1 MQMRKRLLF
10 RIFIFF
16 ISFLVVGLFTGC
28 YMLRRFIYT
37 DAELEQHFQDKELKP
52 VYKKLDYLNRPLH
65 YASIS
70 RSDTLPLLI
79 LVHGAPGAWYGY
91 LNLMEDTVLQKNF
104 KMVSLD
110 RFGYGKSGY
119 GHPEISTQVQALEI
133 KRIVEEE
140 NSSGKKVY
148 LLGRSYGAPI
158 AAWYAINY
166 PQQVERLVMASPVID
181 PDKEKF
187 YWFSSIG
194 RWRITQWLLPQLLN
208 VATSEKYS
216 HAAQMKLMLNKW
228 KKLYVPSY
236 VITGANDQIADTANF
251 SFAKRVLVN
260 CPTTFTLLANTG
272 HQVTRQH
279 PEVIKKYLLERN

>member
-1 MQMRKRLLF
+1 MKMKKHLLF
-10 RIFIFF
+10 RALILFVFVLIA
-16 ISFLVVGLFTGC
+16 GLFTGC
-28 YMLRRFIYT
+28 YMLKRYIYT
-37 DAELEQHFQDKELKP
+37 DDELEQHFKDKALKP
-52 VYKKLDYLNRPLH
+52 VYKKLDYLNHPLH
-65 YASIS
+65 YATIS
-70 RSDTLPLLI
+70 RSDTLPLLV

-91 LNLMEDTVLQKNF
+91 LNLMEDTLLQKNF

-119 GHPEISTQVQALEI
+119 GHPELSTQVQALEI
-133 KRIVEEE
+133 KRIVDEE

-166 PQQVERLVMASPVID
+166 PQQVDRLLMASPVID

-187 YWFSSIG
+187 WWFSGIG
-194 RWRITQWLLPQLLN
+194 RWRITQLLLPQLLN

-216 HAAQMKLMLNKW
+216 HASQMKLMLNKW

-236 VITGANDQIADTANF
+236 VISGANDNIADTANF

-260 CPTTFTLLANTG
+260 CPATFTLLPNTG
-272 HQVTRQH
+272 HLVTGQH